1 MWGDRSSAPQACHSR
16 SERVR
21 TQHRGVEMQCSPVN
35 SAAPQDVCQLYLPIS
50 PHTPPHLPQVV
61 CQLAEARAHS
71 LGGQPVNAL
80 LPALSAVALCEG
92 RGLRGLY
99 SSAAQLLG
107 SV

>member
-1 MWGDRSSAPQACHSR
+1 MLTCELRRAAGRLPAL
-16 SERVR
+16 
-21 TQHRGVEMQCSPVN
+21 SPH
-35 SAAPQDVCQLYLPIS
+35 IS
-50 PHTPPHLPQVV
+50 PHHPPYLPQVV